1 MKMSSLYLKGVQI
14 FKSTHTT
21 FKCTCAVPQNWICH
35 SQSLMLINFKD
46 QGLQIWKMVED
57 FQEFSSKKTK
67 DFLLYYFFCLSSTSP
82 NGKPDAIFAQLT
94 CGLFSSSS
102 ASSCMSSVFSGIL
115 TEDWI
120 SWSTSAVT
128 IWMER
133 SPVSLRKGNRTVN
146 LLISYRNLSCLAL
159 LKGYNP

>member
-67 DFLLYYFFCLSSTSP
+67 DFFYSIIF
-82 NGKPDAIFAQLT
+82 FAQLT

-133 SPVSLRKGNRTVN
+133 SPVSLRKGNRKVN

-159 LKGYNP
+159 LKVTIHNSGRLN